1 MKGTVVEGTIP
12 RLLEGEMVVCMND
25 PFLIFSDEEIQSFK
39 FLFIKSVC
47 NIYLFSL

>member
-25 PFLIFSDEEIQSFK
+25 PFFI
-39 FLFIKSVC
+39 LFR
-47 NIYLFSL
+47 